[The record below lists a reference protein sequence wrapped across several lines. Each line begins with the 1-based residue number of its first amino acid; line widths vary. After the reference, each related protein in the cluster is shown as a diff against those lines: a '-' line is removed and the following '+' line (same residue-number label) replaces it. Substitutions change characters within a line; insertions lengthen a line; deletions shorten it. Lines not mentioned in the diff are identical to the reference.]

1 MMDLSAYR
9 DIFIEELN
17 DQLERM
23 DQSLL
28 ALELS
33 PSVELVQT
41 LFRANFIPLRAQPP
55 RWIFVN

>member
-41 LFRANFIPLRAQPP
+41 LFRAGSYHQGIGIYYGFS
-55 RWIFVN
+55 